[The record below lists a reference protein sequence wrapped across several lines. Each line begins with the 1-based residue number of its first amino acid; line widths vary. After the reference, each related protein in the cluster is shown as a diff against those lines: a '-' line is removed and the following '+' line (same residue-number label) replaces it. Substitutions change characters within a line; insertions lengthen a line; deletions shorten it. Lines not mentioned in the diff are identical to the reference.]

1 MLTAFSKQCACGAM
15 VLLNVMDQQIEECDH
30 CEAMHVAAL
39 GVGRCPKCTTKVSD
53 SIQFNVTPD
62 PAEADVD

>member
-1 MLTAFSKQCACGAM
+1 MLTAFPKQCACGAM
-15 VLLNVMDQQIEECDH
+15 VMLNVVDQEVAECDH

-39 GVGRCPKCTTKVSD
+39 GVGRCPKCKQKVSD
-53 SIQFNVTPD
+53 AIQINVSPD